1 MSKEGSDMPYV
12 WWQSEYD
19 LQCHAFPLDQADGS
33 RSFYE
38 AVCEHSVP
46 DERVSRAQAGA
57 LCTTCLI
64 KVGTEL
70 PDVRWRV

>member
-1 MSKEGSDMPYV
+1 MPYV
-12 WWQSEYD
+12 WWQSGYD
-19 LQCHAFPLDQADGS
+19 QQCHAFSRDQADGS

-46 DERVSRAQAGA
+46 GDRVSRAQAGA
-57 LCTTCLI
+57 LCTNCLI

-70 PDVRWRV
+70 PDLRWRA